1 VVAALRIVDS
11 NPDGEVLEEIS
22 FAIQRR
28 RVRRQVED
36 ELIVAELEI
45 GRQERSDPAVPIGR
59 QLVEKLR
66 ATVLLEAED
75 GHWQPCRGD
84 AELKVEDVG
93 RDGRTGI
100 GHCYPPHMP
109 NLTIRVG
116 DLNFT
121 ARWEPEAPRTVEAV
135 RRLLPMQSQLIHCR
149 WSGEGTWIP
158 LGDLRTGVGYEHHT
172 SHPAPGEL
180 LIYTGDL
187 SECEILF
194 PYGACAFS
202 SKLGQLAGNHF
213 ATLEADD
220 GWRDRLREVGRRVL
234 WDGAQEIEIREAG

>member
-1 VVAALRIVDS
+1 MAD
-11 NPDGEVLEEIS
+11 
-22 FAIQRR
+22 
-28 RVRRQVED
+28 
-36 ELIVAELEI
+36 
-45 GRQERSDPAVPIGR
+45 
-59 QLVEKLR
+59 
-66 ATVLLEAED
+66 
-75 GHWQPCRGD
+75 
-84 AELKVEDVG
+84 
-93 RDGRTGI
+93 
-100 GHCYPPHMP
+100 
-109 NLTIRVG
+109 LTIRVG

-135 RRLLPMQSQLIHCR
+135 RRLLPIRSQLIHCR

-158 LGDLRTGVGYEHHT
+158 LGDLETGVGYEHHT

-213 ATLEADD
+213 ATLEADEA
-220 GWRDRLREVGRRVL
+220 WRDRLREVGRRTL
-234 WDGAQEIEIREAG
+234 WDGAQQIEIREAG